1 MEQNQTWQD
10 TPAKFPQSSANG
22 VAVLEYYHLSGTLY
36 TVNGTQQSLWSN
48 LGMLLAEH
56 NMSVL
61 ALHKRL
67 QERGVSVNLK
77 SLYRLAGSQ
86 PLQKFDARIVK
97 PICLVL
103 GIGLSELISLEK
115 PELSLLKLDSVTQA
129 RITNLLDKNNQG
141 TITKKEGAELERL
154 VDKVEKI
161 SLHNARALVEYRRRR
176 ADRTEGKGMGP
187 KRRSGKESEA
197 VILA

>member
-1 MEQNQTWQD
+1 V
-10 TPAKFPQSSANG
+10 S
-22 VAVLEYYHLSGTLY
+22 
-36 TVNGTQQSLWSN
+36 GTQQSLWSN

-67 QERGVSVNLK
+67 QEKGVSVNLK
-77 SLYRLAGSQ
+77 SLYRLASSQ
-86 PLQKFDARIVK
+86 PLQKLDARIVK
-97 PICLVL
+97 PICFVL
-103 GIGLSELISLEK
+103 GVDLSELIALEK
-115 PELSLLKLDSVTQA
+115 PELSLVKLDPVTQA
-129 RITNLLDKNNQG
+129 RITNLLDKSNKG
-141 TITKKEGAELERL
+141 TIAKKERTELERL
-154 VDKVEKI
+154 VDKAEKT

-187 KRRSGKESEA
+187 RRRSGKESEA